1 MAKEEVINALEQEI
15 AELEKQA
22 QILREMIRQVKEM
35 GNNSGI
41 VPINYDSKIVK
52 LTRKGIPTKFKEKPK
67 KHTTQ
72 MVDPETREKAMKL
85 LEEGKLTLEQIAKK
99 VGCNKASFYNWFDMK
114 NYKKNKK
121 KEEKAPSE
129 KKPDLSDPCPYCQEQ
144 EATAW
149 FDGKP
154 ICPKCFD
161 IQIKIRKS
169 KHKEKKDDDEINPE
183 EDLAEEE

>member
-1 MAKEEVINALEQEI
+1 MKTKEIIE
-15 AELEKQA
+15 ELEKEISRLMIQA
-22 QILREMIRQVKEM
+22 DKLRDIVRELNNIN
-35 GNNSGI
+35 NNSEL
-41 VPINYDSKIVK
+41 VPIKYDTKIMK
-52 LTRKGIPTKFKEKPK
+52 LAKKGIPK

-72 MVDPETREKAMKL
+72 MVDPVTREKARKL